1 MRCGVTLY
9 IQGYEDWDRYEA
21 AERGEKVA
29 PLDPQL
35 DIVRFSEELDSALR
49 LEDLGYD
56 SIWTVEHHVSPY
68 TMIPNPIQLL
78 TFFAGATKRI
88 DVGTMVVV
96 LPWHHPLRVAEDM
109 TLLQYALR
117 GRQAYIGFGRGA
129 ARREFGQ
136 LGFDMNQ
143 SRERFVESVGVIR
156 QALSQE
162 AFTHNGEF
170 YKLGRVTMR
179 PRPRDAAA
187 LIDSMHFSWGSATSA
202 PIGARLGLK
211 PLIIPQKPWA
221 EYHKD
226 LAEYGQVR
234 ASLGLP
240 LARPRVHMNVYCAE
254 TEAEARRNAEIYI
267 PQYVDSA
274 ARNYELHS
282 NHFKDVKGYEH
293 YAERAAT
300 VTSKQDL
307 VQKMGKGYLDNHCWG
322 TPEQCIAKLRFIAD
336 QFHPEEFMM
345 VMRFGAMP
353 QDVSDKSIALFA
365 REVLPAVHELKTLDP
380 INYGKA
386 A

>member
-9 IQGYEDWDRYEA
+9 IQGYQDWDRYEA

-35 DIVRFSEELDSALR
+35 DIVRFSEELDSALQ

-143 SRERFVESVGVIR
+143 SRERFVESVGLIR

-170 YKLGRVTMR
+170 Y
-179 PRPRDAAA
+179 
-187 LIDSMHFSWGSATSA
+187 
-202 PIGARLGLK
+202 
-211 PLIIPQKPWA
+211 
-221 EYHKD
+221 
-226 LAEYGQVR
+226 
-234 ASLGLP
+234 
-240 LARPRVHMNVYCAE
+240 
-254 TEAEARRNAEIYI
+254 
-267 PQYVDSA
+267 
-274 ARNYELHS
+274 
-282 NHFKDVKGYEH
+282 
-293 YAERAAT
+293 
-300 VTSKQDL
+300 
-307 VQKMGKGYLDNHCWG
+307 
-322 TPEQCIAKLRFIAD
+322 
-336 QFHPEEFMM
+336 
-345 VMRFGAMP
+345 
-353 QDVSDKSIALFA
+353 
-365 REVLPAVHELKTLDP
+365 
-380 INYGKA
+380 
-386 A
+386 